1 MTDARTVTDGEN
13 LTWSCV
19 QAYAGLTESGGAETA
34 AAITTDGNGFVPVV
48 CTPSGGAQSVRV
60 ELPSAWAQEL
70 RDTELL
76 AAIKRARAAQ

>member
-1 MTDARTVTDGEN
+1 MTGARTVTDGEN

-19 QAYAGLTESGGAETA
+19 QAYAGLTESGGVEA
-34 AAITTDGNGFVPVV
+34 AADRTTNQNGFVPVV

-76 AAIKRARAAQ
+76 AAIERARAAQ